1 MIRQDYIIRLI
12 EQFGQAWALVVGQI
26 HAKLFPSARAT
37 LDQSY
42 QLLLGLTSDD
52 ARSFSSGDLL
62 ARMYVGTSAE
72 HGRARSIILG
82 SLLSAEGDL
91 ATEQDDPDLGA
102 WYYQKALDILL
113 ATIRRFPDQPLPD
126 YVPSIEHITEA
137 LADYHVPI
145 STNRL
150 LLEYYEAQGAFS
162 SAEDCL
168 FDMLTHTADVQPV
181 LEIGERFFQ
190 RLQLRSDEDL
200 VAGNFSRQEITA
212 GLAELQR
219 MAQELS

>member
-12 EQFGQAWALVVGQI
+12 EQFGQAWSLVVGQI

-37 LDQSY
+37 LDQAY
-42 QLLLGLTSDD
+42 QHLLGLPSDN

-62 ARMYVGTSAE
+62 ARMYVGTSVE
-72 HGRARSIILG
+72 HGRERSIILG
-82 SLLSAEGDL
+82 ALLSAEGDL

-113 ATIRRFPDQPLPD
+113 ATLRRFPDQPLPD
-126 YVPSIEHITEA
+126 YVPSIEHITDA

-145 STNRL
+145 TTNRL
-150 LLEYYEAQGAFS
+150 LLGYYEAQGAFA

-168 FDMLTHTADVQPV
+168 FDMLTHTTDMQPI
-181 LEIGERFFQ
+181 LEMGESFYQ
-190 RLQLRSDEDL
+190 RLQLHTDEDL
-200 VAGNFSRQEITA
+200 AAGNFSRQEIAA

-219 MAQELS
+219 MAQELP